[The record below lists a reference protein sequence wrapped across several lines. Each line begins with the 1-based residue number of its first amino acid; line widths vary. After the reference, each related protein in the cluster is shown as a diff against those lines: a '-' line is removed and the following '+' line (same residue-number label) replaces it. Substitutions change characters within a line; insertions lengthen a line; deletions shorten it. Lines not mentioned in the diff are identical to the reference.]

1 MGKKKRFIGI
11 FTKLAVIFAVIG
23 LLPYLLISRFFFS
36 TLVNNVEEV
45 MLSNGQTTLDYLVSY
60 VDGAVGEWE
69 SQITKL
75 YIQPVN
81 EDRYL
86 WEVLKN
92 PDVSGDYRD
101 IYIRRALSKID
112 METYITSIRFLD
124 NSGNV
129 YYISGEVGKIADPQ
143 GMKRWREEELERV
156 KTEPVSHNAV
166 ISPVHM
172 DRYFTNINTGVIT
185 IRRDFFDISS
195 LRSVEE
201 RLGTLYL
208 DINEKM
214 FEDMI
219 GSVTLGKQSGFYIVN
234 QKGETIYSNQER
246 ERDDL
251 MPLLL
256 ERASTERQGV
266 METDDS
272 YYLYRK
278 NQVGDWISVVK
289 IHRNDVLANVAKNER
304 YILIVLTVSSV
315 FLMAIYILFSSR
327 ISIPIRRLKDGMVK
341 IQQGNL
347 DTRVEVTSQD
357 EIGILAEGFNQ
368 MASQLK
374 DYIEK
379 VYGAEISQREAELK
393 AIKSQIKPHYLYNT
407 LDVIRMTAVTNDD
420 FQTADMIESLA
431 RQLRYLIGESGD
443 KVSLMEELANVKDYF
458 MLMKIRYEDRIR
470 MTVSVPASLYDASV
484 LKLCLQPIVEN
495 AVSHGLKMKK
505 EEGTINVSAKV
516 LEGTLEIT
524 VMDNGVGIESAELER
539 IQSQLSQPDGIGRKT
554 EDLGVGLLSVHQRI
568 RKNYGMQYGIQILS
582 TSGTGT
588 IVIVTMPYERRGDSD
603 DKSTADR

>member
-69 SQITKL
+69 SQIIKL

-143 GMKRWREEELERV
+143 GMKRWREEELERA
-156 KTEPVSHNAV
+156 KTEPVSHDAV

-195 LRSVEE
+195 LRSVDE

-208 DINEKM
+208 DINEKI

-256 ERASTERQGV
+256 KRASTERQGV

>member
-1 MGKKKRFIGI
+1 MGKKRHFIGI

-36 TLVNNVEEV
+36 NLVSNVEEV
-45 MLSNGQTTLDYLVSY
+45 MLANGQTTLDYLASY

-92 PDVSGDYRD
+92 PDVPGDYRD
-101 IYIRRALSKID
+101 IYIRRGLAKID
-112 METYITSIRFLD
+112 MENYITSIRFLD

-143 GMKRWREEELERV
+143 GMKQWREEELERA
-156 KTEPVSHNAV
+156 KKEPAVHNAV
-166 ISPVHM
+166 LSPVHT
-172 DRYFTNINTGVIT
+172 DRYFTNINTQVIT

-195 LRSVEE
+195 LRSVED

-208 DINEKM
+208 DISERM

-234 QKGETIYSNQER
+234 QEGEQIYSNGKWER
-246 ERDDL
+246 EDL

-256 ERASTERQGV
+256 KRALSERQGV
-266 METDDS
+266 IETDNS
-272 YYLYRK
+272 YYMFRK

-289 IHRNDVLANVAKNER
+289 IHRNDVLANVAKTER
-304 YILIVLTVSSV
+304 YVMIVLTVSSV

-327 ISIPIRRLKDGMVK
+327 ISIPVRRLKDGMVK

-347 DTRVEVTSQD
+347 DTRVEVTSRD

-379 VYGAEISQREAELK
+379 VYGAEIRRREAELK

-407 LDVIRMTAVTNDD
+407 LDVIRMAAVTNDD

-443 KVSLMEELANVKDYF
+443 KVSLREELANVKDYF

-470 MTVSVPASLYDASV
+470 MSVSVPASLYEARV

-516 LEGTLEIT
+516 LDGTLELT
-524 VMDNGVGIESAELER
+524 VMDNGVGIESTELDR
-539 IQSQLSQPDGIGRKT
+539 IQRQLMEPDGKK
-554 EDLGVGLLSVHQRI
+554 EDLGVGLSSVHQRI
-568 RKNYGMQYGIQILS
+568 QKNYGIQYGIRILS
-582 TSGTGT
+582 TLGTGT
-588 IVIVTMPYERRGDSD
+588 IVIVTMPYEQGGEPD
-603 DKSTADR
+603 DKSTVN